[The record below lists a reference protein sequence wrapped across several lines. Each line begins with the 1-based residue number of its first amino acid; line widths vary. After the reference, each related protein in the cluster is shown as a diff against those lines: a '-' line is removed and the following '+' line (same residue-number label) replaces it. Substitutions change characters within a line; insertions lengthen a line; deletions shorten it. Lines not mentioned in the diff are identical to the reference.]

1 MSAWFDLLLVI
12 LSGFGAF
19 GFLVLT
25 IVGAI
30 G

>member
-1 MSAWFDLLLVI
+1 LLLMI